1 MYDNQ
6 IFNDIRD
13 YMILKMNP
21 TNQDIHDNLM
31 YIKSMLHYGT
41 FAAFDPDEVEQLFVD
56 VLKSIGPDNVID
68 RADYDVIYN
77 MDMWQ
82 DEYGEDDNPEFDALV
97 QDLLIDMYRV
107 LDITYELVFL
117 GMSES
122 EAEQSNSQ
130 KTIEPN
136 LPESARVYYLL
147 DSIPDELCIS
157 KKLGWEKVILFSR
170 NNLKK
175 IFDYLY
181 PDGTDYEYDVASTLI
196 DGNEMVLYGYGD

>member
-1 MYDNQ
+1 MCDNQ
-6 IFNDIRD
+6 IFKDIRD
-13 YMILKMNP
+13 HMILKVNP
-21 TNQDIHDNLM
+21 TDQDIHDNLM

-41 FAAFDPDEVEQLFVD
+41 FAAFDPNEVEQLFVD

-97 QDLLIDMYRV
+97 QDLLGDMYRV

-117 GMSES
+117 GMTES

-136 LPESARVYYLL
+136 LPESDRVYHLL
-147 DSIPDELCIS
+147 DSIPDNLCIS
-157 KKLGWEKVILFSR
+157 KKLGWEKKIVFSR
-170 NNLKK
+170 SNIKK

-196 DGNEMVLYGYGD
+196 DGDEIVLYGYGD